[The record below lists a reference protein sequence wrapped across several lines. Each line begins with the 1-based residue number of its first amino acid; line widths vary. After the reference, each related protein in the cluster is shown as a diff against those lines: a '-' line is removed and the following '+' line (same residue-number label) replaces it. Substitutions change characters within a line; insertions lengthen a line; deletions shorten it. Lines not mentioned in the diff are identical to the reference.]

1 MNFEKQIQT
10 IEDLGKK
17 KVDALENLKSKE
29 EIKPNEDESNNQ
41 PKSTI
46 IFNELINKRKGLMK
60 ELYDSID
67 YKNFKFEYVGPIKDV
82 GFYDYRDSKELFGAI
97 KNNKINFDDTVK
109 RQNELLSKISNV
121 KIGKKNLIIKK
132 K

>member
-1 MNFEKQIQT
+1 MNFEKQIKT

-60 ELYDSID
+60 ELYDNVD
-67 YKNFKFEYVGPIKDV
+67 YNNLKFE
-82 GFYDYRDSKELFGAI
+82 
-97 KNNKINFDDTVK
+97 
-109 RQNELLSKISNV
+109 
-121 KIGKKNLIIKK
+121 
-132 K
+132 

>member
-1 MNFEKQIQT
+1 
-10 IEDLGKK
+10 
-17 KVDALENLKSKE
+17 
-29 EIKPNEDESNNQ
+29 
-41 PKSTI
+41 
-46 IFNELINKRKGLMK
+46 MK

>member
-1 MNFEKQIQT
+1 M
-10 IEDLGKK
+10 
-17 KVDALENLKSKE
+17 
-29 EIKPNEDESNNQ
+29 
-41 PKSTI
+41 
-46 IFNELINKRKGLMK
+46 
-60 ELYDSID
+60 
-67 YKNFKFEYVGPIKDV
+67 GPIKDV